1 MRPSVSVLAARPWT
15 WGRRLHVLFLCYTA
29 ALLSWS
35 KQIDNNNNQTA
46 IDFKV
51 MRCLSGLK
59 SAFDDSVKHVLILK
73 TWKNWCDFLEKV
85 MRLLLLTERLKS
97 NCATHW
103 ATMCLTLIWSLR
115 TTLCWGLGFFW
126 PWHLPWLV
134 LPFRAVHQKTHRR
147 GNISEWLS
155 PVYDYLRLWST
166 FVEQH
171 WDISITL
178 STANK
183 NSTFEIFGKRLNR

>member
-1 MRPSVSVLAARPWT
+1 MSSSSATLLLCWAEANKLIIIIIRLLLT
-15 WGRRLHVLFLCYTA
+15 LKCWGVYQLLMILLNTCWYWRRGRTGVIF
-29 ALLSWS
+29 
-35 KQIDNNNNQTA
+35 
-46 IDFKV
+46 
-51 MRCLSGLK
+51 RK
-59 SAFDDSVKHVLILK
+59 S
-73 TWKNWCDFLEKV
+73 NG
-85 MRLLLLTERLKS
+85 LLLLTARLKS

-126 PWHLPWLV
+126 LWHLPWLV

-155 PVYDYLRLWST
+155 AVYDYLRLWST

-183 NSTFEIFGKRLNR
+183 NSTFKICAKR